1 MNAAIIGVTGYSGTV
16 LYQLLSQHPAVENI
30 HLYGHQDTAAPRFL
44 NDEIEAFCDR
54 RIMIEPYDVRKIMA
68 ENDVVFFATR
78 GSHCQIGPALFRR
91 RFSRN

>member
-44 NDEIEAFCDR
+44 NDEIELSVTD
-54 RIMIEPYDVRKIMA
+54 E
-68 ENDVVFFATR
+68 
-78 GSHCQIGPALFRR
+78 S
-91 RFSRN
+91 

>member
-54 RIMIEPYDVRKIMA
+54 RIMIEPYDVRKLWPKMTLC
-68 ENDVVFFATR
+68 F
-78 GSHCQIGPALFRR
+78 SPRR
-91 RFSRN
+91 RESLPNWPSLI